1 MANSRLWRIPVG
13 VGVAIGIG
21 VVENPWEF
29 DTDPD
34 TDSDPDYRKRSYCE
48 LLCQRQQFSF
58 WPARSTRMPL
68 RAHYERVF
76 RTFAPFVVTP

>member
-1 MANSRLWRIPVG
+1 MQGASGAAFPEGCALPMHPSAV
-13 VGVAIGIG
+13 
-21 VVENPWEF
+21 P
-29 DTDPD
+29 
-34 TDSDPDYRKRSYCE
+34 
-48 LLCQRQQFSF
+48 F